1 MYFVVSRDAQGRAAG
16 HWVTHNAGKAERQYN
31 SAAKAHPDM
40 LVMLFKVPEFPH
52 HAPHKGRHDV
62 KFEPAMGWLVNSEGK
77 IPDMTVLLLRSLE
90 PARTPTFPYERGT
103 GWMMSTHTVKPML
116 HIWDTWNQLL
126 REKDERKAHGGEPA
140 PKRRKQSSP
149 VSHAIASSVK
159 ARTDRKKTVIISM

>member
-1 MYFVVSRDAQGRAAG
+1 MYFIVTRYVQGPAAH
-16 HWVTHNAGKAERQYN
+16 HWVTHDAGKAERLYN
-31 SAAKAHPDM
+31 SAVKAHPDM

-52 HAPHKGRHDV
+52 DA
-62 KFEPAMGWLVNSEGK
+62 KFDPAMGWLVNSEGK

-140 PKRRKQSSP
+140 AKRRKQSSP
-149 VSHAIASSVK
+149 VSQAIASDVK
-159 ARTDRKKTVIISM
+159 ACTDRKKTVIISM